1 MNPFVLDC
9 SIAAAWLFEDE
20 AGPATDA
27 LLRRLK
33 RDGAFVPSLWRLEL
47 GSVLAQAERSK
58 RTDATRIA
66 RWVERLAKL
75 PIVVDPETGSRAFRE
90 ILGLARQE
98 RLTTY
103 DATYLELAIRKAIPL
118 ATLDRALARAA
129 RRRGVAILPRK
140 ERTTS

>member
-1 MNPFVLDC
+1 MFVLDC

-20 AGPATDA
+20 AAPATDA

-33 RDGAFVPSLWRLEL
+33 RDGALVPGLWRLEL
-47 GSVLAQAERSK
+47 GNVLAQAARSK
-58 RTDATRIA
+58 RTDAMRIA
-66 RWVERLAKL
+66 RWLERLEKL
-75 PIVVDPETGSRAFRE
+75 PIVVDPETGNRAFRE
-90 ILGLARQE
+90 ILMLARQE

-103 DATYLELAIRKAIPL
+103 DAAYLELAVRKAIPL

-140 ERTTS
+140 ERKRP

>member
-1 MNPFVLDC
+1 MTPFVLDC

-20 AGPATDA
+20 AAPDTDA

-47 GSVLAQAERSK
+47 GNVLTQAERSK

-66 RWVERLAKL
+66 RWIERLEKL
-75 PIVVDPETGSRAFRE
+75 PIVIDPETGSRAFRE
-90 ILGLARQE
+90 ILALARQE
-98 RLTTY
+98 RLTTC
-103 DATYLELAIRKAIPL
+103 DAAYLELAMRKAIPL

-129 RRRGVAILPRK
+129 RRRGVATLPRK

>member
-20 AGPATDA
+20 AGPVTDA
-27 LLRRLK
+27 LLRRLT
-33 RDGAFVPSLWRLEL
+33 RDGAFVPGLWRLEL
-47 GSVLAQAERSK
+47 GNVLAQAERSK

-66 RWVERLAKL
+66 RWIERLEKL

-129 RRRGVAILPRK
+129 RRRGVAILPRN

>member
-1 MNPFVLDC
+1 MSAFVLDC

-20 AGPATDA
+20 AAPATDA

-33 RDGAFVPSLWRLEL
+33 RDGALVPGLWRLEL
-47 GSVLAQAERSK
+47 GNVLAQAERSK
-58 RTDATRIA
+58 RTDAMRIA
-66 RWVERLAKL
+66 RWLERLEKL
-75 PIVVDPETGSRAFRE
+75 PIVVDPETGNRAFRE
-90 ILGLARQE
+90 ILMLARQE

-103 DATYLELAIRKAIPL
+103 DAAYLELAVRKAIPL

-140 ERTTS
+140 ERKRP